1 MSNIIRKTSKQIAV
15 FLIIVLSVSFMLE
28 GWKVSAYEEKNATI
42 KYDIVNIRQEPTTS
56 SGIVSK
62 LAMGK
67 ALTIIDERDVSD
79 GYIWYKV
86 TYTVSGTQK
95 SGWVRSDCIIIECDD
110 SEFETYLTQQGF
122 PETYKVKLRALHA
135 IYPEWI
141 FKAQHTG
148 LDWNASI
155 AAQYKLGN
163 SLVPSNSISSWKS
176 VQDGAYD
183 WDSSTWYGLDGN
195 SWVAASEE
203 IIAYYMDPRNF
214 LDETFIFQFLEQ
226 SYDKKL
232 QTENGLKNVAKN
244 TFLSGSYKEKNQEV
258 TYVST
263 LLDAAELSG
272 VSPYVL
278 ASQIILE
285 QGANGTGKSIS
296 GTVSGYEGYYNF
308 FNVGAYATSTMTA
321 VERGLWYAQGSGK
334 GETSYHR
341 PWNTITKSIQGGA
354 IFFGSSY
361 VAQGQDTLYLKKFN
375 VQGKN
380 PYTHQYMTN
389 VLGAATEGQIL
400 SKAFNETT
408 RTTNLVFKIPVY
420 ENMPTSACEK
430 PTGTG
435 SPNYML
441 KSIKVSGYNL
451 TPTFDKYVTSYS
463 LIVPYETSSITITA
477 TQLDQ
482 KATVSGTGSKSLSVG
497 KNQLEI
503 KVKAENGAIR
513 TYTLNVVREAGSQTT
528 LSSNKYKID
537 EKKLIITGIT
547 NLNVSELKKGF
558 SVENGSM
565 KITDSSGKELTTS
578 VGTGS
583 QIRVYNGQKELD
595 RTYTIVIYGDTNGD
609 GKVNALDL
617 LRVQKDILN
626 VSKLSGYY
634 QTAAD
639 TSKDGKVNA
648 LDLLQI
654 QKHIIGVKQITQ

>member
-1 MSNIIRKTSKQIAV
+1 MSNMIRKMSKQIAV
-15 FLIIVLSVSFMLE
+15 FLVIVLGVSFLLE
-28 GWKVSAYEEKNATI
+28 GWKVYAYEEKSATI

-56 SGIVSK
+56 SAVVSK

-86 TYTVSGTQK
+86 TYTVSGTKK
-95 SGWVRSDCIIIECDD
+95 SGWVRSDCIIIECEDND
-110 SEFETYLTQQGF
+110 FETYLTQQGF

-135 IYPEWI
+135 IYPEWV

-148 LDWNASI
+148 LDWNASL

-183 WDSSTWYGLDGN
+183 WDTSTWYGLDGS
-195 SWVAASEE
+195 SWVAASEG

-226 SYDKKL
+226 SYDEKL
-232 QTENGLKNVAKN
+232 QTEKGLKNVIAD
-244 TFLSGSYKEKNQEV
+244 TFLAGTYKENDGMIS
-258 TYVST
+258 YIAT
-263 LLDAAELSG
+263 LLEAAKLSG

-296 GTVSGYEGYYNF
+296 GTVAGYEGYYNY

-321 VERGLWYAQGSGK
+321 VERGLWYASGSGK
-334 GETSYHR
+334 GETSYKR
-341 PWNTITKSIQGGA
+341 PWNTITKSILGGA
-354 IFFGSSY
+354 VFFGSSY
-361 VAQGQDTLYLKKFN
+361 VSEGQDTLYLKKFN

-400 SKAFNETT
+400 SKAFHEGI
-408 RTTNLVFKIPVY
+408 RASNLVFKIPIY
-420 ENMPTSACEK
+420 DNMPANACAK

-441 KSIKVSGYNL
+441 KSLKVSGYNL
-451 TPTFDKYVTSYS
+451 TPTFDKYVSNYS
-463 LIVPYETSSITITA
+463 LIVPYETSSITIVA
-477 TQLDQ
+477 TKVDS
-482 KATVSGTGSKSLSVG
+482 KATVSGAGSKNLKVG
-497 KNQLEI
+497 KNQFKI
-503 KVKAENGAIR
+503 TVKAENGATK
-513 TYTLNVVREAGSQTT
+513 TYTLDVAREAGLEPI
-528 LSSNKYKID
+528 LSSSKYQID
-537 EKKLIITGIT
+537 EKQFIITGVT
-547 NLNVSELKKGF
+547 NLNVTELKKGF

-565 KITDSSGKELTTS
+565 KFTDAKGTELKTT

-583 QIRVYNGQKELD
+583 QIRVYNTKKELEQ
-595 RTYTIVIYGDTNGD
+595 TYTIIIYGDTNGD

-626 VSKLSGYY
+626 ISKLTGSY
-634 QTAAD
+634 QKAAD

-654 QKHIIGVKQITQ
+654 QKHIIGVKEITQ